1 MLEKGLGLGGT
12 LFGKQGFSI
21 SLPFIYCTVS
31 RISWMFQYIPFCKG
45 MVMSSLKI
53 LICKYLFL
61 IKLVKGNLGKYAK
74 IHIFRELWTSRKM
87 QNIGRKNH
95 PNLKQ
100 KLPTK
105 ACVYDEIK
113 TGVFV
118 VFVILMSLPIFQQQ
132 YLIEKSIRAVIFAN
146 LTF

>member
-1 MLEKGLGLGGT
+1 
-12 LFGKQGFSI
+12 
-21 SLPFIYCTVS
+21 
-31 RISWMFQYIPFCKG
+31 
-45 MVMSSLKI
+45 
-53 LICKYLFL
+53 
-61 IKLVKGNLGKYAK
+61 
-74 IHIFRELWTSRKM
+74 M